1 VRHFAKLKELWKK
14 SNLRRSPL
22 SDTDVLAGSIPYGQI
37 FGERFGVAS
46 VREYLT
52 YMDEYSFNP
61 VDFNNGDNLN
71 LPLYVFDGEVMDEEF
86 KPYLDDLPEFYSLWN
101 YSHFHHQFILG
112 PRGSGAPFHYH
123 CSALNYLTY
132 GRKKWFLYSPDKA
145 IYSKIHPL
153 HWYMQTYKTLSKEEK
168 PFECIQLQNEL
179 FYVPS
184 GWAHATIN
192 IDECIGLAT
201 EFDTKDC

>member
-132 GRKKWFLYSPDKA
+132 GRKKS
-145 IYSKIHPL
+145 
-153 HWYMQTYKTLSKEEK
+153 
-168 PFECIQLQNEL
+168 
-179 FYVPS
+179 VV
-184 GWAHATIN
+184 
-192 IDECIGLAT
+192 
-201 EFDTKDC
+201 